1 LPPELIRLITS
12 RLTSLK
18 DFFALRAACR
28 TYRTVLTPPST
39 ANLAFQA
46 PLIPVP
52 HNGSAYELLL
62 PAPLCRL
69 LSSCLTDIN
78 LDPSLTRFHAFGC
91 RVAIDDRTEG
101 FRRHGELR
109 ISHLLTGE
117 HARLPNPPKDI
128 DGVIFS
134 GDDLVVAFKKRQSF
148 LYYSRIGDVHW
159 REASCERA
167 YTFSNLVFVKGT
179 LYGLMCQKCRLAV
192 VELHNNSAELSF
204 LGDESTSVPFTGCQ
218 FAIRFGSQSA
228 AVSCCSL
235 SLCRTG
241 H

>member
-1 LPPELIRLITS
+1 MRYDRLAISMLRAVATGRGFAADVPTAVTAFVKTRPDVIAPDVQLILLAAAFPSRPYLPPFTS
-12 RLTSLK
+12 
-18 DFFALRAACR
+18 
-28 TYRTVLTPPST
+28 
-39 ANLAFQA
+39 
-46 PLIPVP
+46 PVP
-52 HNGSAYELLL
+52 
-62 PAPLCRL
+62 
-69 LSSCLTDIN
+69 D
-78 LDPSLTRFHAFGC
+78 AFGC